1 MAERRMFA
9 RTIVLS
15 DAFLDMSLGA
25 RCLYM
30 TLGMVADDDGFV
42 NNPKSIMRQ
51 CGAQEDDLKIL
62 LAKKFLI
69 PFDSGIVVIK
79 HWRINNY
86 LQKDR
91 YHETKYG
98 EEKASL
104 EIEPNGAYHRIDP
117 AAEPKALDTPSVY
130 TEGMYTESAYTQV
143 RLGKDRLG
151 KDSIGKV
158 SKDKDNNSL
167 SLGSRKGGA
176 GGNQTDDFIP
186 PSPPDEEEKD
196 DPESDEPAPKTAK
209 ELLAAVRRKIDLT
222 PGQEQELIK
231 LAQDKD
237 VGVHTVMEC
246 LSEACNAGQQHWFGL
261 WCRIIAA
268 KASAK
273 DTNGKSETD
282 SEGK

>member
-9 RTIVLS
+9 KTIVLS

-62 LAKKFLI
+62 LSKKFLI

-91 YHETKYG
+91 YRETKYG
-98 EEKASL
+98 EEKAAL

-117 AAEPKALDTPSVY
+117 AGPKALDAPTMYTPTVY
-130 TEGMYTESAYTQV
+130 TSPVYTQ
-143 RLGKDRLG
+143 DSIG
-151 KDSIGKV
+151 KDSIGK
-158 SKDKDNNSL
+158 DSL
-167 SLGSRKGGA
+167 SSVGRRKGGA
-176 GGNQTDDFIP
+176 GGNQTDDFIS
-186 PSPPDEEEKD
+186 PSLPDEEEKE
-196 DPESDEPAPKTAK
+196 DPESDEPTPKTAK
-209 ELLAAVRRKIDLT
+209 ELLTAVRRKIDLA
-222 PGQEQELIK
+222 PRQEHELIK

-237 VGVHTVMEC
+237 VGVHTVMQC
-246 LSEACNAGQQHWFGL
+246 LREACDAGQQHWFGL

-268 KASAK
+268 RASVK
-273 DTNGKSETD
+273 EMEEEKQNGKLRAAP
-282 SEGK
+282 

>member
-9 RTIVLS
+9 KTIVLS

-62 LAKKFLI
+62 LSKKFLI

-91 YHETKYG
+91 YRETKYG

-104 EIEPNGAYHRIDP
+104 EIEPNGSYHLIDP
-117 AAEPKALDTPSVY
+117 ADPKALDVPSMYTDSMY
-130 TEGMYTESAYTQV
+130 TEGMYTQDSI
-143 RLGKDRLG
+143 G

-158 SKDKDNNSL
+158 SKDKDIYSL
-167 SLGSRKGGA
+167 SSVGSRKGGV
-176 GGNQTDDFIP
+176 GGNQNEDFISS
-186 PSPPDEEEKD
+186 SPPDEKEKE
-196 DPESDEPAPKTAK
+196 DPESDEPTPKTAK
-209 ELLAAVRRKIDLT
+209 ELLAAVRREIELT
-222 PGQEQELIK
+222 PGQEQELIR
-231 LAQDKD
+231 LAQGKD
-237 VGVHTVMEC
+237 VGVHTVMQC
-246 LSEACNAGQQHWFGL
+246 LRDACDAEQRHWFGL

-273 DTNGKSETD
+273 DTTGKSETD

>member
-15 DAFLDMSLGA
+15 DAFLDMPLGA

-30 TLGMVADDDGFV
+30 TLGMLADDDGFV

-69 PFDSGIVVIK
+69 RFDSGIVVIK

-98 EEKASL
+98 EEKATL

-117 AAEPKALDTPSVY
+117 AAAPKALDTPTVY
-130 TEGMYTESAYTQV
+130 TEEMYTEEPYT
-143 RLGKDRLG
+143 RDSIG

-158 SKDKDNNSL
+158 SKDKDNNFL

-196 DPESDEPAPKTAK
+196 DPESDEPTPKTAK
-209 ELLAAVRRKIDLT
+209 ELLATVRRRIVLT

-231 LAQDKD
+231 LAQDKA

-246 LSEACNAGQQHWFGL
+246 LNEACDAGQQHWFGL
-261 WCRIIAA
+261 WCRIITAR
-268 KASAK
+268 ASAK
-273 DTNGKSETD
+273 TE

>member
-9 RTIVLS
+9 KTIVLS

-62 LAKKFLI
+62 LSKKFLI

-91 YHETKYG
+91 YRETKYG
-98 EEKASL
+98 EEKATL
-104 EIEPNGAYHRIDP
+104 EIEPNGAYHLIGP
-117 AAEPKALDTPSVY
+117 AAPKALDTPSVY
-130 TEGMYTESAYTQV
+130 TDSMYTEGVYTQ
-143 RLGKDRLG
+143 DSIG

-158 SKDKDNNSL
+158 SKDKDIYSL
-167 SLGSRKGGA
+167 SSGSRKGGV
-176 GGNQTDDFIP
+176 GGNQTDDFVPLSLP
-186 PSPPDEEEKD
+186 PEKEND
-196 DPESDEPAPKTAK
+196 DPESDEPTPKTAK
-209 ELLAAVRRKIDLT
+209 ELLATVRRKIDLT

-231 LAQDKD
+231 LAQDKA
-237 VGVHTVMEC
+237 VGVHTVMQC
-246 LSEACNAGQQHWFGL
+246 LNEACDAGQQHWFGL
-261 WCRIIAA
+261 WCRIITAR
-268 KASAK
+268 ASAK
-273 DTNGKSETD
+273 TD
-282 SEGK
+282 LEG

>member
-9 RTIVLS
+9 KTIVLS

-30 TLGMVADDDGFV
+30 TFGMVADDDGFV

-51 CGAQEDDLKIL
+51 CGAQEDDLKLL

-69 PFDSGIVVIK
+69 PFDSGVVVIK

-91 YHETKYG
+91 YRETKYA
-98 EEKASL
+98 EEKAAL
-104 EIEPNGAYHRIDP
+104 EIEPNGAYHLSKYPAQKAIEDADP
-117 AAEPKALDTPSVY
+117 VYTDSMYTDSVY
-130 TEGMYTESAYTQV
+130 TQDSI
-143 RLGKDRLG
+143 G

-158 SKDKDNNSL
+158 SKDKDIYSL
-167 SLGSRKGGA
+167 SSGSRKGGV
-176 GGNQTDDFIP
+176 GENQNEDIIS
-186 PSPPDEEEKD
+186 PSPPDEKEKND
-196 DPESDEPAPKTAK
+196 FESDEPTPKTAK
-209 ELLAAVRRKIDLT
+209 ELLAAVRREIDLT
-222 PGQEQELIK
+222 PSQEQELIR
-231 LAQDKD
+231 LAQGKD
-237 VGVHTVMEC
+237 VGVHTVMQC
-246 LSEACNAGQQHWFGL
+246 LRDACDAGQQHWYGL

-268 KASAK
+268 KASNK
-273 DTNGKSETD
+273 NMKTE

>member
-9 RTIVLS
+9 KTIVLS

-91 YHETKYG
+91 YRETKYV
-98 EEKASL
+98 EEKAAL
-104 EIEPNGAYHRIDP
+104 EIEPNGAYHLIDP
-117 AAEPKALDTPSVY
+117 AEPKALDAPSMYTDSMY
-130 TEGMYTESAYTQV
+130 TEGVYTQD
-143 RLGKDRLG
+143 RDSIGKDN
-151 KDSIGKV
+151 SIGKV
-158 SKDKDNNSL
+158 SKEKDIYSL
-167 SLGSRKGGA
+167 SSVGSRKGGV
-176 GGNQTDDFIP
+176 GGNQTDDFIS
-186 PSPPDEEEKD
+186 PSLPDEREND
-196 DPESDEPAPKTAK
+196 DPESDEPTPKTAK
-209 ELLAAVRRKIDLT
+209 ELLTAVRRKIDLT
-222 PGQEQELIK
+222 PRQEHELIK

-237 VGVHTVMEC
+237 VGVHTVMRC
-246 LSEACNAGQQHWFGL
+246 LSEACDAGQQHWFGL
-261 WCRIIAA
+261 WCRIITARARA
-268 KASAK
+268 KEMEEEK
-273 DTNGKSETD
+273 PNG
-282 SEGK
+282 

>member
-9 RTIVLS
+9 KTIVLS

-62 LAKKFLI
+62 LSKKFLI

-91 YHETKYG
+91 YRETKYG

-117 AAEPKALDTPSVY
+117 AEQKALDTPSVY
-130 TEGMYTESAYTQV
+130 TDSMYTQDSI
-143 RLGKDRLG
+143 G

-158 SKDKDNNSL
+158 SKDKDIYSL
-167 SLGSRKGGA
+167 SSGSMKGGV
-176 GGNQTDDFIP
+176 GENQNEDFISS
-186 PSPPDEEEKD
+186 SPPDEKEEN
-196 DPESDEPAPKTAK
+196 DPESDEPTPKTAK
-209 ELLAAVRRKIDLT
+209 ELLAAVRRNIELT
-222 PGQEQELIK
+222 PGQEQELIR
-231 LAQDKD
+231 LAQGKD
-237 VGVHTVMEC
+237 VGVHTVMQC
-246 LSEACNAGQQHWFGL
+246 LRDCCDAGQRHWFGL

-268 KASAK
+268 KASGK
-273 DTNGKSETD
+273 DTIEKSETD
-282 SEGK
+282 LEGK

>member
-62 LAKKFLI
+62 LSKKFLI

-98 EEKASL
+98 EEKATL
-104 EIEPNGAYHRIDP
+104 EIEPNGAYHLIGP
-117 AAEPKALDTPSVY
+117 AAGPKALDTTTVY
-130 TEGMYTESAYTQV
+130 TEGMYTEEPYTQV
-143 RLGKDRLG
+143 RLGKDSIG

-167 SLGSRKGGA
+167 SSGSRKGGA

-196 DPESDEPAPKTAK
+196 DPESDEPTPKTAK
-209 ELLAAVRRKIDLT
+209 ELLATVRRKIDLT
-222 PGQEQELIK
+222 PGQEQELVK
-231 LAQDKD
+231 LAQDKA

-246 LSEACNAGQQHWFGL
+246 LKEACEANQQHWFGL

-268 KASAK
+268 RASTK
-273 DTNGKSETD
+273 EMKTE

>member
-62 LAKKFLI
+62 LSKKFLI

-104 EIEPNGAYHRIDP
+104 EIEPNGSYHLIDP
-117 AAEPKALDTPSVY
+117 AGPKALDAPTVY
-130 TEGMYTESAYTQV
+130 TDSMYTECVYTQDSI
-143 RLGKDRLG
+143 GKD
-151 KDSIGKV
+151 KVSIGKV
-158 SKDKDNNSL
+158 SKDKDIYS
-167 SLGSRKGGA
+167 SSSVGRRKGGV

-186 PSPPDEEEKD
+186 PSLPDEEEKE
-196 DPESDEPAPKTAK
+196 DPESDEPTFDEPTPKTAK
-209 ELLAAVRRKIDLT
+209 ELLAVVRSKIDLT
-222 PGQEQELIK
+222 PRQEQELIK

-237 VGVHTVMEC
+237 VGVHTVMQC
-246 LSEACNAGQQHWFGL
+246 LREACDAGQQHWFGL
-261 WCRIIAA
+261 WCRIITARANA
-268 KASAK
+268 K
-273 DTNGKSETD
+273 EMR
-282 SEGK
+282 EGK

>member
-42 NNPKSIMRQ
+42 NNPKSVMRQ

-104 EIEPNGAYHRIDP
+104 EIEPNGAYHLIDP
-117 AAEPKALDTPSVY
+117 AAEPKALDTPPVY
-130 TEGMYTESAYTQV
+130 TDSMYTEEAYTQV
-143 RLGKDRLG
+143 RLGKD
-151 KDSIGKV
+151 SIGKV
-158 SKDKDNNSL
+158 GKDKDIYSL
-167 SLGSRKGGA
+167 SSGSRKGGV
-176 GGNQTDDFIP
+176 GGNQIDDIP
-186 PSPPDEEEKD
+186 TSSPPDDEKEKD
-196 DPESDEPAPKTAK
+196 DPESDEPTPKTSK

-222 PGQEQELIK
+222 PGQERELIK
-231 LAQDKD
+231 LAQDKA

-246 LSEACNAGQQHWFGL
+246 LNEACDAGQQHWFGL

-268 KASAK
+268 RARAK
-273 DTNGKSETD
+273 EAKTE